1 MKNFFIILSMKIL
14 NLILK
19 ICHKNGGN
27 FLGKIAYDWNP
38 EIFKYFKVNCPVIA
52 VSATNGKTM
61 TNNCIGYTLKTAE
74 NKVVSNVEGN
84 NMETGILSTILK
96 NCTLTGKIK
105 ADYLVFEVDESY
117 IPVVFKDFRLDTL
130 VILNFFR
137 DQLDRNGEVESLIL
151 RINEFL
157 KTYTG
162 NLILNNDDP
171 NVARLG
177 QANPNNE
184 NVYYYS
190 VEKYQFATEQ
200 IKEAGEGKF
209 CPFCKTRLEY
219 EYYQY
224 SHVGKFKC
232 PNCNF
237 GDNKIYKLATN
248 VDLKNRCFDIDGDT
262 YKINGNSIYLI
273 YNYTAVY
280 SVCSLYGIS
289 NDVVKKAFSTF
300 ALNNGRLEEIKING
314 VPTII
319 NLAKNPTGSNVSL
332 RILNEDDSEKEL
344 LFVLN
349 DNIADGFD
357 VSWIWDINFNN
368 LNNVSR
374 IITSGTR
381 AYDIAIRIKTSGFP
395 AEKIE
400 PYLNLE
406 DAVKAF
412 YKTDVKKYVI
422 ANYTSLQ
429 PTRHELKKFD
439 EINKNNNATDV
450 GTSDI
455 SKKEEIK
462 ANVKNSEIDTKE
474 ALQSI
479 DNTDNSENQDNK
491 EKSIKILYLYPDM
504 LELYGDYGNIQ
515 VLKYRIESRGYKA
528 IIDRY
533 SIGNA
538 APNFND
544 YDIVFA
550 GGGADNE
557 QSILAE
563 DLVKYK
569 DNIKDA
575 VNNGVFFLLI
585 CGAYQLFGKY
595 YKGVEGNIIPGLE
608 VFDYYTVANPDRKKR
623 CIGNIVIDATLDAN
637 INIKKSANSNEYSSD
652 NIDTLNLK
660 TKVIGFEN
668 HGGQTFDIS
677 NSFGNV
683 LFGNGNKFGDSEE
696 GFFENNVIATYLHG
710 PLLSKNPELCD
721 YIIKYCLN
729 RKYNENIK
737 LTPLNDE
744 FENLCREQL
753 LNRFLEKN

>member
-1 MKNFFIILSMKIL
+1 MKNFFIILAMKIL

-38 EIFKYFKVNCPVIA
+38 EIFKYFKVDCPVIA

-61 TNNCIGYTLKTAE
+61 TNNCIGYTLKTAG

-157 KTYTG
+157 KTYNG

-171 NVARLG
+171 NVSRLG
-177 QANPNNE
+177 QANPNNK
-184 NVYYYS
+184 NIYYFS
-190 VEKYQFATEQ
+190 VDKYQFATEH

-219 EYYQY
+219 KYYQY

-248 VDLKNRCFDIDGDT
+248 VDLKNRCFDIDGNT
-262 YKINGNSIYLI
+262 YKITGNSIYLI

-280 SVCSLYGIS
+280 SVCSLYDIS
-289 NDVVKKAFSTF
+289 NDVVKRAFSTF
-300 ALNNGRLEEIKING
+300 ALNNGRLEEIKIND

-368 LNNVSR
+368 LNNVTR

-381 AYDIAIRIKTSGFP
+381 AYDIAIRIKTSGFT

-406 DAVKAF
+406 DAVKSL
-412 YKTDVKKYVI
+412 YKTNVKKYVI

-429 PTRHELKKFD
+429 PTRHELKRFD
-439 EINKNNNATDV
+439 EMSKNNDVTDV
-450 GTSDI
+450 KTSDI
-455 SKKEEIK
+455 SKKEAIKSNIENTEI
-462 ANVKNSEIDTKE
+462 NTKE
-474 ALQSI
+474 VLQSI
-479 DNTDNSENQDNK
+479 DNTDNLNYQDNE

-533 SIGNA
+533 SIGDV

-575 VNNGVFFLLI
+575 VKNGVFFLLI

-637 INIKKSANSNEYSSD
+637 INIKKSANSNDDSSD
-652 NIDTLNLK
+652 NIENLNLK

-721 YIIKYCLN
+721 YIIKYCLG
-729 RKYNENIK
+729 RKYNENIE
-737 LTPLNDE
+737 LEPLNDE

-753 LNRFLEKN
+753 LNRFLKK

>member
-14 NLILK
+14 NMILK

-61 TNNCIGYTLKTAE
+61 TNNCIGYTLKTAG
-74 NKVVSNVEGN
+74 KKIVSNVEGN
-84 NMETGILSTILK
+84 NMETGIISTILK

-157 KTYTG
+157 KTYNG

-177 QANPNNE
+177 QANSSNKNI
-184 NVYYYS
+184 YYFS
-190 VEKYQFATEQ
+190 VDKYQFATEQ

-209 CPFCKTRLEY
+209 CPFCKTKLEY

-237 GDNKIYKLATN
+237 GDNEIYKLATN
-248 VDLKNRCFDIDGDT
+248 VDLKNRCFDIEGNT

-280 SVCSLYGIS
+280 SVCSLYSIS

-300 ALNNGRLEEIKING
+300 ALNNGRLEEIKINN
-314 VPTII
+314 VQTII

-395 AEKIE
+395 TEKIE
-400 PYLNLE
+400 PYLNLA
-406 DAVKAF
+406 DAVKAL

-429 PTRHELKKFD
+429 PTRHELRKFG
-439 EINKNNNATDV
+439 ETNKNNIVENIAVTNQENYNN
-450 GTSDI
+450 I
-455 SKKEEIK
+455 SS
-462 ANVKNSEIDTKE
+462 NIDTIR
-474 ALQSI
+474 QS
-479 DNTDNSENQDNK
+479 NETNSDCPNCL
-491 EKSIKILYLYPDM
+491 KILYLYPDM

-515 VLKYRIESRGYKA
+515 VLKYRIESRGCQA
-528 IIDRY
+528 VIDRY
-533 SIGNA
+533 SIGDD

-569 DNIKDA
+569 ENIQEA
-575 VNNGVFFLLI
+575 VQNGVFFLLI

-623 CIGNIVIDATLDAN
+623 CIGNIVIDAN
-637 INIKKSANSNEYSSD
+637 
-652 NIDTLNLK
+652 LNDLK

-668 HGGQTFDIS
+668 HGGQTFNIS
-677 NSFGNV
+677 NSFGKV

-696 GFFENNVIATYLHG
+696 GFFKNNVIATYLHG

-721 YIIKYCLN
+721 YIIKYCLD
-729 RKYNENIK
+729 RKYNENVSLK
-737 LTPLNDE
+737 PLNDK
-744 FENLCREQL
+744 FESSCRNQL
-753 LNRFLEKN
+753 LDRFLKEDKLN

>member
-1 MKNFFIILSMKIL
+1 MKNFFIILAMKIL

-27 FLGKIAYDWNP
+27 FLGKIAFDWNP
-38 EIFKYFKVNCPVIA
+38 EIFKYFKVKCPVIA

-61 TNNCIGYTLKTAE
+61 TNNCIGYTLKTAGY
-74 NKVVSNVEGN
+74 KVVSNVEGN

-151 RINEFL
+151 RINKFL
-157 KTYTG
+157 KTYNG
-162 NLILNNDDP
+162 NLVLNNDDP

-177 QANPNNE
+177 QANPSNQ
-184 NVYYYS
+184 NVYYFS
-190 VEKYQFATEQ
+190 VDKYQFATEE

-209 CPFCKTRLEY
+209 CPFCKTRLKY

-237 GDNKIYKLATN
+237 GDNEIYKLATN
-248 VDLKNRCFDIDGDT
+248 VDLKNRCFDIDGNT

-280 SVCSLYGIS
+280 SVCSLYNIS
-289 NDVVKKAFSTF
+289 NDVVKKSFSTF

-332 RILNEDDSEKEL
+332 RILNEDDSEKDL

-374 IITSGTR
+374 IVTSGTR

-395 AEKIE
+395 VEKIE

-406 DAVKAF
+406 DAIKAL
-412 YKTDVKKYVI
+412 YRTSVKKYVI

-439 EINKNNNATDV
+439 EICQNNLENVCNDNISSDLNVSEMSQQKNDKT
-450 GTSDI
+450 
-455 SKKEEIK
+455 
-462 ANVKNSEIDTKE
+462 NS
-474 ALQSI
+474 
-479 DNTDNSENQDNK
+479 DNSDCL
-491 EKSIKILYLYPDM
+491 KILYLYPDM

-533 SIGNA
+533 SIGDA

-557 QSILAE
+557 QSILAN
-563 DLVKYK
+563 DLIKYK
-569 DNIKDA
+569 DNIKEA

-623 CIGNIVIDATLDAN
+623 CIGNIVIDANL
-637 INIKKSANSNEYSSD
+637 SSSND
-652 NIDTLNLK
+652 IIK

-677 NSFGNV
+677 ASFGNV

-696 GFFENNVIATYLHG
+696 GFFQNNVIATYLHG

-721 YIIKYCLN
+721 YIIKYCLD
-729 RKYNENIK
+729 RRYNENVI
-737 LTPLNDE
+737 LEPLNDE

-753 LNRFLEKN
+753 LKRFLEK

>member
-14 NLILK
+14 NMILK

-61 TNNCIGYTLKTAE
+61 TNNCIGYTLKTAG
-74 NKVVSNVEGN
+74 KKIVSNVEGN
-84 NMETGILSTILK
+84 NMETGIISTILK

-157 KTYTG
+157 KTYNG

-177 QANPNNE
+177 QANSSNKNI
-184 NVYYYS
+184 YYFS
-190 VEKYQFATEQ
+190 VDKYQFATEQ

-209 CPFCKTRLEY
+209 CPFCKTKLEY

-237 GDNKIYKLATN
+237 GDNEIYKLATN
-248 VDLKNRCFDIDGDT
+248 VDLKNRCFNIEGNT

-314 VPTII
+314 VQTII

-332 RILNEDDSEKEL
+332 RILNEDDDKKEL

-395 AEKIE
+395 TEKIE
-400 PYLNLE
+400 PYLNLA
-406 DAVKAF
+406 DAVKAL

-429 PTRHELKKFD
+429 PTRHELRKFG
-439 EINKNNNATDV
+439 ETNKNNIVENIAVTNQENYNN
-450 GTSDI
+450 I
-455 SKKEEIK
+455 SS
-462 ANVKNSEIDTKE
+462 NIDTIR
-474 ALQSI
+474 QS
-479 DNTDNSENQDNK
+479 NETNSDCPNCL
-491 EKSIKILYLYPDM
+491 KILYLYPDM

-515 VLKYRIESRGYKA
+515 VLKYRIESRGCQA
-528 IIDRY
+528 VIDRY
-533 SIGNA
+533 SIGDD

-569 DNIKDA
+569 ENIQEA
-575 VNNGVFFLLI
+575 VQNGVFFLLI

-623 CIGNIVIDATLDAN
+623 CIGNIVIDAN
-637 INIKKSANSNEYSSD
+637 
-652 NIDTLNLK
+652 LNDLK

-668 HGGQTFDIS
+668 HGGQTFNIS
-677 NSFGNV
+677 NSFGKV

-696 GFFENNVIATYLHG
+696 GFFKNNVIATYLHG

-721 YIIKYCLN
+721 YIIKYCLD
-729 RKYNENIK
+729 RKYNENVSLK
-737 LTPLNDE
+737 PLNDK
-744 FENLCREQL
+744 FESLCRNQL
-753 LNRFLEKN
+753 LDRFLKED

>member
-1 MKNFFIILSMKIL
+1 MKNFFIILAMKIL

-27 FLGKIAYDWNP
+27 FLGKIAFDWNP
-38 EIFKYFKVNCPVIA
+38 EIFKYFKVKCPVIA

-61 TNNCIGYTLKTAE
+61 TNNCIGYTLKTAGY
-74 NKVVSNVEGN
+74 KVVSNVEGN

-151 RINEFL
+151 RINKFL
-157 KTYTG
+157 KTYNG
-162 NLILNNDDP
+162 NLVLNNDDP

-177 QANPNNE
+177 QANPSNQ
-184 NVYYYS
+184 NVYYFS
-190 VEKYQFATEQ
+190 VDKYQFATEE

-237 GDNKIYKLATN
+237 GDNEIYKLATN
-248 VDLKNRCFDIDGDT
+248 VDLKNRCFDIDGNT

-280 SVCSLYGIS
+280 SVCSLYNIS
-289 NDVVKKAFSTF
+289 NDVVKKSFSTF

-332 RILNEDDSEKEL
+332 RILNEDDSEKDL

-374 IITSGTR
+374 IVTSGTR

-395 AEKIE
+395 VEKIE

-406 DAVKAF
+406 DAIKAL
-412 YKTDVKKYVI
+412 YRISVKKYVI

-439 EINKNNNATDV
+439 EICQNNLENVCNDNISSDLNVSEMSQQKNYKT
-450 GTSDI
+450 
-455 SKKEEIK
+455 
-462 ANVKNSEIDTKE
+462 NS
-474 ALQSI
+474 
-479 DNTDNSENQDNK
+479 DNSDCL
-491 EKSIKILYLYPDM
+491 KILYLYPDM

-533 SIGNA
+533 SIGDA

-557 QSILAE
+557 QSILAN
-563 DLVKYK
+563 DLIKYK
-569 DNIKDA
+569 DNIKEA

-623 CIGNIVIDATLDAN
+623 CIGNIVIDANL
-637 INIKKSANSNEYSSD
+637 SSSND
-652 NIDTLNLK
+652 IIK

-677 NSFGNV
+677 ASFGNV

-696 GFFENNVIATYLHG
+696 GFFQNNVIATYLHG

-721 YIIKYCLN
+721 YIIKYCLD
-729 RKYNENIK
+729 RRYNENVI
-737 LTPLNDE
+737 LEPLNDE

-753 LNRFLEKN
+753 LKRFLEK

>member
-14 NLILK
+14 NMILK

-61 TNNCIGYTLKTAE
+61 TNNCIGYTLKTAG
-74 NKVVSNVEGN
+74 KKIVSNVEGN

-157 KTYTG
+157 KTYNG

-177 QANPNNE
+177 QANPSNKNIYYFS
-184 NVYYYS
+184 VY
-190 VEKYQFATEQ
+190 KYQFATEQ

-209 CPFCKTRLEY
+209 CPFCKTKLEY

-237 GDNKIYKLATN
+237 GDNEIYKLATN
-248 VDLKNRCFDIDGDT
+248 VDLKNRCFDIEGNT

-280 SVCSLYGIS
+280 SVCSLYSIS

-300 ALNNGRLEEIKING
+300 ALNNGRLEEIKINN
-314 VPTII
+314 VQTII

-395 AEKIE
+395 TEKIE
-400 PYLNLE
+400 PYLNLA
-406 DAVKAF
+406 DAVKAL

-429 PTRHELKKFD
+429 PTRHELRKFG
-439 EINKNNNATDV
+439 ETNKNNIVENIAVTNQENNNN
-450 GTSDI
+450 I
-455 SKKEEIK
+455 SS
-462 ANVKNSEIDTKE
+462 NIDTIR
-474 ALQSI
+474 QS
-479 DNTDNSENQDNK
+479 NETNSDCPNCL
-491 EKSIKILYLYPDM
+491 KILYLYPDM

-515 VLKYRIESRGYKA
+515 VLKYRIESRGCQA
-528 IIDRY
+528 VIDRY
-533 SIGNA
+533 SIGDD

-563 DLVKYK
+563 DLVKYTE
-569 DNIKDA
+569 NIQEA
-575 VNNGVFFLLI
+575 VQNGVFFLLI

-623 CIGNIVIDATLDAN
+623 CIGNIVIDAN
-637 INIKKSANSNEYSSD
+637 
-652 NIDTLNLK
+652 LNDLK

-668 HGGQTFDIS
+668 HGGQTFNIS
-677 NSFGNV
+677 NSFGKV

-696 GFFENNVIATYLHG
+696 GFFKNNVIATYLHG

-721 YIIKYCLN
+721 YIIKYCLD
-729 RKYNENIK
+729 RKYNENVSLK
-737 LTPLNDE
+737 PLNDK
-744 FENLCREQL
+744 FESSCRNQL
-753 LNRFLEKN
+753 LDRFLKED

>member
-1 MKNFFIILSMKIL
+1 MKNFFIILAMKIL

-27 FLGKIAYDWNP
+27 FLGKIAFDWNP

-61 TNNCIGYTLKTAE
+61 TNNCIGYTLKTAG

-157 KTYTG
+157 KTYNG
-162 NLILNNDDP
+162 NLVLNNDDP

-177 QANPNNE
+177 QANPSNN
-184 NVYYYS
+184 NVYYFS
-190 VEKYQFATEQ
+190 VDKYKFATEQ

-237 GDNKIYKLATN
+237 GDNEIYKLATN
-248 VDLKNRCFDIDGDT
+248 VDLKNRCFDIDGNT

-280 SVCSLYGIS
+280 SVCSLYDIS
-289 NDVVKKAFSTF
+289 NDVVKKAFSNF
-300 ALNNGRLEEIKING
+300 ALNNGRLEEITIHG

-332 RILNEDDSEKEL
+332 RILNEDDSQKEL

-374 IITSGTR
+374 VVTSGTR

-406 DAVKAF
+406 DAVKAL

-439 EINKNNNATDV
+439 EMNKNNNVADTN
-450 GTSDI
+450 TNTNDI
-455 SKKEEIK
+455 F
-462 ANVKNSEIDTKE
+462 NVKNPEVDTKE
-474 ALQSI
+474 ISQNI
-479 DNTDNSENQDNK
+479 ENSQVQNNE

-533 SIGNA
+533 SIGDG

-569 DNIKDA
+569 ENIKEA

-623 CIGNIVIDATLDAN
+623 CIGNIVIDANLR
-637 INIKKSANSNEYSSD
+637 SSNNDTDSSES
-652 NIDTLNLK
+652 NTK

-696 GFFENNVIATYLHG
+696 GFFENNIIATYLHG
-710 PLLSKNPELCD
+710 PLLSKNPVLCD
-721 YIIKYCLN
+721 YIIKYCLD
-729 RKYNENIK
+729 RKYNENIT
-737 LTPLNDE
+737 LESLNDE

-753 LNRFLEKN
+753 LNRFLG